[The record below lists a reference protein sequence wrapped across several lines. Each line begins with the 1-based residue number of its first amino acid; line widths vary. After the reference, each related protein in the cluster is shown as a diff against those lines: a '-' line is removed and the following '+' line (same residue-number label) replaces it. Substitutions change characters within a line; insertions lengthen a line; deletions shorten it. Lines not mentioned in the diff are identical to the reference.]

1 MRDLCRGGAVSMTKA
16 FLAGVASAVDP
27 RLWRRG
33 NNTTTGEDNFADAF
47 HLYYAY
53 REQVTL
59 VDDQL
64 NFSALQRFGDA
75 SKRLVHDLQ
84 FRGRDDSVEPYHFSF
99 FSSEEVSRLS
109 SFLRVAVVVYLFE
122 NGRRAR
128 TPARLP
134 NGNLYWLELL
144 ENEPAERR
152 HFFLFHDYRLIAP
165 SVEERPVVAFVVT
178 TRSPRSLY
186 LLEGEGAVHTLDGF
200 AHAWFSQRA
209 GSAGLTS
216 PRFLDDCYAA
226 VDAVVAG
233 TSSLRVEELR
243 DAGLTLESLICA
255 DRSCLYRRW
264 AEVFAR
270 SAPPRSPLPKSFVVV
285 VHVRMLGKNLGG
297 LRLARRFGFLTVT
310 VANER
315 SSLGETRDLA
325 EHVTDDAFVVCL
337 FGKRYACR
345 LREDVRRRV
354 VELHRCAKSA
364 KEVMLNR
371 SNLSQV
377 PRVLPPD
384 EVAAAR
390 HAFEEK
396 KKAKSAPKMTPPQP
410 ICSCEDCVSSEYADN
425 MAANGPD
432 RLCSIPYSLTDLLKL
447 LGLLTDSSEALV
459 DRLCQLSLAAMDIES
474 QTIATHNRGPF
485 PGPRVHYPEVGG
497 PTFEG
502 HVLHTQR
509 PIMIGHTDCLSDEAG
524 ERWID
529 RVADDSVSAVY
540 NLFARYWLHVSER
553 RRVATAEKTRLA
565 ADLFEVVAK
574 YREAHWR
581 FTQRWSEASRLERDV
596 FFEEE
601 LAVLTS
607 QRGFFDADMF
617 EALAADLKTRYSVDS
632 EEWSMPDE
640 DARKVAANFRSLLP
654 GQLETQLRKLCRRY
668 VVFNFYG

>member
-16 FLAGVASAVDP
+16 FLAGVASAVDSAA
-27 RLWRRG
+27 WRPPPDAQG
-33 NNTTTGEDNFADAF
+33 PDNFSDAF

-84 FRGRDDSVEPYHFSF
+84 FRGRDDEQEPYHFSF

-109 SFLRVAVVVYLFE
+109 SFLRVAVVVYLYE
-122 NGRRAR
+122 NARKPR
-128 TPARLP
+128 TPAWMA

-144 ENEPAERR
+144 ENVPAERR
-152 HFFLFHDYRLIAP
+152 HFFIFHDYRLIAP
-165 SVEERPVVAFVVT
+165 SVEERPVLAFVVT

-186 LLEGEGAVHTLDGF
+186 LLEGEGAVQTLDGHS
-200 AHAWFSQRA
+200 HAWFSQRV
-209 GSAGLTS
+209 GSANLTS

-226 VDAVVAG
+226 VDAVVG
-233 TSSLRVEELR
+233 DSLRAEEVR

-255 DRSCLYRRW
+255 DRSRLYRRW
-264 AEVFAR
+264 AEIFSR
-270 SAPPRSPLPKSFVVV
+270 SNGNSRPLPKSFVVV
-285 VHVRMLGKNLGG
+285 VYVRMLGKNLGG
-297 LRLARRFGFLTVT
+297 LRMARRFGFLTVT
-310 VANER
+310 VAHER
-315 SSLGETRDLA
+315 SQFAETRDLA

-345 LREDVRRRV
+345 LREDIRQRV
-354 VELHRCAKSA
+354 VALHRCAKSA

-390 HAFEEK
+390 LAVEEK
-396 KKAKSAPKMTPPQP
+396 KKAKSTPKVTPPLP
-410 ICSCEDCVSSEYADN
+410 LCSCEDCASDEYADN

-432 RLCSIPYSLTDLLKL
+432 RLCSVPYSLSDLLKL
-447 LGLLTDSSEALV
+447 LGLLTASSEALV

-485 PGPRVHYPEVGG
+485 PGARVHYPEVGG
-497 PTFEG
+497 PTFEA

-509 PIMIGHTDCLSDEAG
+509 PIMVGHTDCLSDEAG

-529 RVADDSVSAVY
+529 RVADDSVAAVY

-553 RRVATAEKTRLA
+553 RRVASAEKTKLSA
-565 ADLFEVVAK
+565 ELFEVIAK
-574 YREAHWR
+574 YREAHWT
-581 FTQRWSEASRLERDV
+581 FTQHWSDMSRLERDV
-596 FFEEE
+596 ILAEEMS
-601 LAVLTS
+601 VLIS
-607 QRGFFDADMF
+607 QRDFFDPDTF
-617 EALAADLKTRYSVDS
+617 DLLAADLKSRYSPDS
-632 EEWSMPDE
+632 EEWSMPD
-640 DARKVAANFRSLLP
+640 DDPRKVAASFRSMLP
-654 GQLETQLRKLCRRY
+654 GQLEAQLRKLCRRY